1 MLQRTPA
8 SSLHGSRTVEVLY
21 MHDAEIFLVNTTC
34 LKKSGKVEILST
46 GFLQCEIHTAYVIS
60 DIKMSGI

>member
-1 MLQRTPA
+1 M
-8 SSLHGSRTVEVLY
+8 LY